1 MKAGVSTFLD
11 LSRWV
16 AAFLVVINH
25 ARALVLA
32 DFGALAQHGSAD
44 RAFYLVTGLGHEAVV
59 IFFVISGF
67 LVGGVTLDRWL
78 MRGPDLRA
86 YACARTSRIYT
97 TLVPALVIGIG
108 LDFTGLHWFDATRI
122 YTTLPTPAIASIA
135 APFVTG
141 MNVTA
146 FFGNLFMLQG
156 VLTPTLGSNG
166 PLWSLSYEWWYYCL
180 FALAIVALTSERAW
194 RIGWAAAAL
203 ALVVA
208 LPLALT
214 LWGFVWMLG
223 IVAHR
228 WVYSKAWRPA
238 PAFGVALFAAAL
250 LASRL
255 THGIAAIDTSLAGS
269 FTRDFVLGMA
279 YMVALAST
287 SRLSHALPLAA
298 LHRRLADFSYSTY
311 LFHFPA
317 LLLLCAF
324 ACQTFGL
331 RFSQQPDARG
341 LVCFGVAVTLVY
353 AYCFAASLLT
363 ERHTAR
369 VRHWLDAHL
378 RAQEQRQ
385 RSVEPTGAPAPKT

>member
-32 DFGALAQHGSAD
+32 DFSSTTLHGSAE

-78 MRGPDLRA
+78 MRGADLRA

-108 LDFTGLHWFDATRI
+108 LDLTGLHWFDANHI
-122 YTTLPTPAIASIA
+122 YTALPTPSIASITV
-135 APFVTG
+135 PFVTG

-146 FFGNLFMLQG
+146 FLGNLFMMQG

-180 FALAIVALTSERAW
+180 FALAIAALTNDRAW

-203 ALVVA
+203 ALVVV

-214 LWGFVWMLG
+214 LWGLVWVLG
-223 IVAHR
+223 IVAYR
-228 WVYSKAWRPA
+228 WVGSKAWRPA
-238 PAFGVALFAAAL
+238 PAFGVALFATAL

-255 THGIAAIDTSLAGS
+255 THGIAAIDTSVAGS
-269 FTRDFVLGMA
+269 FARDFVLGIA

-287 SRLSHALPLAA
+287 SRLARPLPLAG
-298 LHRRLADFSYSTY
+298 LHRRFADFSYSTY

-324 ACQTFGL
+324 ACKTFGL
-331 RFSQQPDARG
+331 RFSQPPDARG
-341 LVCFGVAVTLVY
+341 LLCFGVAVVLVY
-353 AYCFAASLLT
+353 AYCFGASLLT

-369 VRHWLDAHL
+369 VRHWLDTHL
-378 RAQEQRQ
+378 RAHGQRP
-385 RSVEPTGAPAPKT
+385 VEPAGAPAPKT

>member
-32 DFGALAQHGSAD
+32 DFGAVTQHDGAE

-78 MRGPDLRA
+78 ARGPDLRA

-97 TLVPALVIGIG
+97 TLVPALVIGVG
-108 LDFTGLHWFDATRI
+108 LDFAGLHWFDATRI
-122 YTTLPTPAIASIA
+122 YTTLPAPPIASIA

-146 FFGNLFMLQG
+146 FFGNLFMLQD

-180 FALAIVALTSERAW
+180 FAFALAALMSERAW

-208 LPLALT
+208 LPLSLT
-214 LWGFVWMLG
+214 LWGLVWMLG
-223 IVAHR
+223 IVAWR
-228 WVYSKAWRPA
+228 WVGSKAWRPS
-238 PAFGVALFAAAL
+238 PAFGVALFAATL

-255 THGIAAIDTSLAGS
+255 THGIAAIDTSVAGS
-269 FTRDFVLGMA
+269 FARDFILGIA

-287 SRLSHALPLAA
+287 SRLARPLPLAG

-331 RFSQQPDARG
+331 HFSQPPDARG
-341 LVCFGVAVTLVY
+341 LAFFGAAVALVY

-369 VRHWLDAHL
+369 VRRWLDAHL
-378 RAQEQRQ
+378 RAQAQRP
-385 RSVEPTGAPAPKT
+385 VEPAGTPAPKT